1 MKFNLHKRDKLSNF
15 VLMQNI
21 LALIILDNFIRQ
33 SSQIINIILVL
44 FLIID
49 NCLMIMYN
57 NKLKYIIFSIN
68 NLIVGYLY
76 FVSNSKEIMV
86 YYYTLIIYIVA
97 VKDKKF
103 KGLLILNFVT
113 YLFANRLFFS
123 KLLNYHS
130 VLNVIFDYGVNVVI
144 YFLIRIIII
153 EKSNSKKLNQKLNA
167 TKENYLDKIR
177 ELAIKNERTKIAEE
191 LHDSIGHSLVALNMN
206 LEYAENIIDV
216 DSKKASTTIKNCYM
230 LSKDCIK
237 TLREAVTILRD
248 IDITI
253 INLEEDIEK
262 MFSKFENTQKCK
274 LSLNLSEDIE
284 SISAEIKSCVFKTLR
299 ESITNGIKHGKA
311 TYFKVDI
318 FREFGNVI
326 MDIENNGEKCEEIV
340 PSNGIIGMK
349 NRVHLLKGEIS
360 FIPNSTCGFT
370 VKVKIPSDEG
380 GQHKLDS

>member
-21 LALIILDNFIRQ
+21 LALIILDNFIRE

-76 FVSNSKEIMV
+76 FGSNSKGIMV

-113 YLFANRLFFS
+113 YLFANRLFSS

-253 INLEEDIEK
+253 INLKEDIEK

-326 MDIENNGEKCEEIV
+326 MNIENNGEKCEEIV

-380 GQHKLDS
+380 GQHKLNS